1 MAEINDDMDRTRAT
15 TAAKAAYEAKSFEVE
30 NVFFFV
36 EKVKRTTRTVFF
48 WNVQTKSV
56 LNWTLKKIKY
66 VIVPKIRRAKEQ
78 SELLETVFR
87 VCLM

>member
-48 WNVQTKSV
+48 CFFFEMCKQKV
-56 LNWTLKKIKY
+56 Y
-66 VIVPKIRRAKEQ
+66 
-78 SELLETVFR
+78 
-87 VCLM
+87 

>member
-30 NVFFFV
+30 NVFCFV

-48 WNVQTKSV
+48 V
-56 LNWTLKKIKY
+56 
-66 VIVPKIRRAKEQ
+66 
-78 SELLETVFR
+78 
-87 VCLM
+87 